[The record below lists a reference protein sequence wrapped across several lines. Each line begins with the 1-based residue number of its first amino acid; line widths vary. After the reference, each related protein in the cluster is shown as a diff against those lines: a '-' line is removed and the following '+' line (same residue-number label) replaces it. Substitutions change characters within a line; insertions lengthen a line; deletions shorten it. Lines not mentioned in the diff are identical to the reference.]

1 MGSGEGASL
10 TVPPESWK
18 SDRRV
23 RHLLERNMDK
33 DEHIRFVI
41 EGMEGQCIV
50 ALDERLLVI
59 KPGSAADPHYS
70 GLVTS
75 INYSDI
81 DSIETD
87 QAASNWLIKINA
99 STYQV
104 TEGTTG
110 KGPPEVNFFLSN
122 EPTSIPVAKWT
133 LKLYKPQLLELS
145 ELVNEARGLHQSP
158 GPNTSE

>member
-1 MGSGEGASL
+1 MTTNAGAGAGQRLYPSWMGALKYVFGHMGSGEGASL

-75 INYSDI
+75 I
-81 DSIETD
+81 TLTTVT
-87 QAASNWLIKINA
+87 LIA
-99 STYQV
+99 
-104 TEGTTG
+104 
-110 KGPPEVNFFLSN
+110 
-122 EPTSIPVAKWT
+122 
-133 LKLYKPQLLELS
+133 
-145 ELVNEARGLHQSP
+145 
-158 GPNTSE
+158 